1 MRTIWFSGGMPWHL
15 IEPLQS
21 LPGVR
26 RVDIG
31 FADGTDPQPTVE
43 QVAAGKSD
51 HRLCVRVDFDSAVLS
66 TESLLNRFWRLI
78 DPTDSKGQF
87 RDRGKAFEPVVYY
100 ADDDMK
106 NIVEVSIRALED
118 SKRFALP
125 IAVAVQPQTSFL
137 AASLQDAL
145 FAKNFPSRVE
155 RHNHTSGRADG
166 LVRLWKTEYDQKAI
180 ARSLTPMAFQVTQR
194 QGTEPPFRNAYWD
207 RFEDGIYVDVLS
219 GEPLF
224 SSRDKF
230 DAGCGWPSFSKP
242 IGLLKTKHDGSY
254 GMIRTEARTMES
266 DIHLGHV
273 FDDGPIES
281 GGLRYCINSA
291 ALRFVP
297 KNKLVEE
304 GYAPYLD
311 WFTE

>member
-1 MRTIWFSGGMPWHL
+1 MQTIWFSGGMPWHL
-15 IEPLQS
+15 VDPLQS

-26 RVDIG
+26 RVEIG
-31 FADGTDPQPTVE
+31 FADGTDSLPSVE

-51 HRLCVRVDFDSAVLS
+51 HRFCVCVDFDDSVLP

-78 DPTDSKGQF
+78 DPTDSAGQF

-106 NIVEVSIRALED
+106 NKIENSIRALENTN
-118 SKRFALP
+118 RFSSPIVVALR
-125 IAVAVQPQTSFL
+125 PQTSFL
-137 AASLQDAL
+137 SASPKDVMY
-145 FAKNFPSRVE
+145 AKNFPSRVE
-155 RHNHTSGRADG
+155 RHDRTSGRAEG
-166 LVRLWKTEYDQKAI
+166 LSRLWKTEYEKDDI
-180 ARSLTPMAFQVTQR
+180 ARTLTPMAFQVTQR

-207 RFEDGIYVDVLS
+207 CFEAGIYVDVLS

-242 IGLLKTKHDGSY
+242 IGLIKTKHDGSY
-254 GMIRTEARTMES
+254 GMIRTEARTIES

-291 ALRFVP
+291 SLRFIP
-297 KNKLVEE
+297 KDKLVEE
-304 GYAPYLD
+304 GYALYLD
-311 WFTE
+311 WFPE